1 MNLYQIEQA
10 MLDCVDEETGDVIDM
25 EKLEA
30 LELERDVKISNL
42 ACWIKDLKAEA
53 AAIKEEKDNLGKRQK
68 VAENKAAS
76 LSNYLQGY
84 LNGAKFK
91 DARCAISYR
100 KSTTTDIDED
110 IDLDKLPNELKKI
123 TIEPS
128 KSAIKEYLMDGYEL
142 EGCRLVEKNNMIIK

>member
-1 MNLYQIEQA
+1 MWLYEIDNAIME
-10 MLDCVDEETGDVIDM
+10 CVDEETGNVVDV
-25 EKLEA
+25 ERLNA
-30 LELERDVKISNL
+30 LEMERDVKISNL

-53 AAIKEEKDNLGKRQK
+53 AAIKEEKDNLNKRQK

-142 EGCRLVEKNNMIIK
+142 EGCRLVENTNMIIK

>member
-1 MNLYQIEQA
+1 MWLYEIDNAIME
-10 MLDCVDEETGDVIDM
+10 CVDEETGNVVDV
-25 EKLEA
+25 ERLNA
-30 LELERDVKISNL
+30 LEMERDVKISNL

-53 AAIKEEKDNLGKRQK
+53 AAIKEEKDNLNKRQK

-100 KSTTTDIDED
+100 KSTTTDIDEN
-110 IDLDKLPNELKKI
+110 IDLNKLPNELIKI

-142 EGCRLVEKNNMIIK
+142 EGCRLVENTNMIIK